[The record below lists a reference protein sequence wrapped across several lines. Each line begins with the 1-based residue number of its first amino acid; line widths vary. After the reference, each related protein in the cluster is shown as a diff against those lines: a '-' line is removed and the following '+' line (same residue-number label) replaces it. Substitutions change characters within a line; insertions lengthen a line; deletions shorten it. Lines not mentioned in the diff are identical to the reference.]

1 MAYCYY
7 NQYFLRTK
15 YRVLAC
21 SIHSG
26 SMVPSTLTKV
36 SITSRMWGRQSWIT
50 AKAALCLYLVGPH
63 QVALSPRSLNNHVPG
78 SVLSVLHTLSQHLRT
93 VLWARYYYYFHFTV
107 GETQR
112 WGVNLPKVYRANNSY
127 PNLLTLGPAPSP
139 SLHNNRT
146 MCQALY

>member
-1 MAYCYY
+1 MCVCIYIYIY
-7 NQYFLRTK
+7 IYTF
-15 YRVLAC
+15 
-21 SIHSG
+21 
-26 SMVPSTLTKV
+26 KV
-36 SITSRMWGRQSWIT
+36 
-50 AKAALCLYLVGPH
+50 
-63 QVALSPRSLNNHVPG
+63 
-78 SVLSVLHTLSQHLRT
+78 T
-93 VLWARYYYYFHFTV
+93 VHRYYIGKKNPTDLQTPNFHFTV

>member
-78 SVLSVLHTLSQHLRT
+78 SVLSVLHTLSQHLQT

-107 GETQR
+107 GETLKVKWLAEGHTAIRRAWQR
-112 WGVNLPKVYRANNSY
+112 RELMFLPH
-127 PNLLTLGPAPSP
+127 
-139 SLHNNRT
+139 SLCFLSLVRN
-146 MCQALY
+146 